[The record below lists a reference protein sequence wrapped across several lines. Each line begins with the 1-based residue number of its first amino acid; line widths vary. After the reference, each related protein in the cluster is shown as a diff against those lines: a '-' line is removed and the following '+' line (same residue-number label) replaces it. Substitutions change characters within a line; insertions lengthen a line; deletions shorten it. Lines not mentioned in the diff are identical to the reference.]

1 MSNFLLM
8 ILRFSRWFVTQVL
21 NHFLLM
27 RTYLKYRDRGTN
39 GKSWCFKT
47 SPEIVFSRKK
57 NPCNHNE
64 IYFNNMPLNWKNT
77 QKHLGLYLDAKLN
90 FSEHINEQIK
100 KAVSGISVIKR
111 LNVTLPRS
119 SLLTVYKSFFRPHLH
134 YGDVIYEQP
143 HNDKLSKK
151 LSLFSI
157 TQQ

>member
-27 RTYLKYRDRGTN
+27 RTYLKYRDRSTN

-64 IYFNNMPLNWKNT
+64 IYFNNMLLNWKNT

-119 SLLTVYKSFFRPHLH
+119 SLLTVYKSFIRPHLH

-151 LSLFSI
+151 LNLFSI